1 MFIENLL
8 CTRHYCGHWR
18 YGMEKDR
25 FPVFM
30 KLLIWWWEDN
40 QTKISDIDKC
50 CAEDDHYLC
59 IYFCNPYRR
68 TCLLI

>member
-1 MFIENLL
+1 
-8 CTRHYCGHWR
+8 
-18 YGMEKDR
+18 MEKDR

-50 CAEDDHYLC
+50 CAEAII
-59 IYFCNPYRR
+59 IYVFIFVILTEGHAY
-68 TCLLI
+68 